1 MTNVLKISDA
11 ANLAFHA
18 TVFLAANP
26 DRLVSVHEI
35 AVALNVSENHL
46 SKVLQRLAKDGLVK
60 SIRGPKGGF
69 ALEKRADQIT
79 LLDIFQAIDGP
90 LAHSDCLLGN
100 PLCNGQCILGGLLKT
115 MNKQVEDY
123 FATTK
128 ISGLTGS
135 YGGAI

>member
-1 MTNVLKISDA
+1 MTHVLKISDA

-18 TVFLAANP
+18 MVFLAASSG
-26 DRLVSVHEI
+26 RLVSNHEI
-35 AVALNVSENHL
+35 ATALNVSENHL

-69 ALEKRADQIT
+69 ALEKPADQIT

-90 LAHSDCLLGN
+90 LVSSNCLLGN
-100 PLCNGQCILGGLLKT
+100 PLCNGNCILGELLKT

-123 FATTK
+123 FSATK
-128 ISGLTGS
+128 ISELTMS
-135 YGGAI
+135 YGCVI

>member
-1 MTNVLKISDA
+1 MTHVLKISDA

-18 TVFLAANP
+18 MVFLAANS
-26 DRLVSVHEI
+26 DRLVSNHEI
-35 AVALNVSENHL
+35 ATALNVSENHL

-69 ALEKRADQIT
+69 ALEKPADQIT

-90 LAHSDCLLGN
+90 LASSNCLLGN
-100 PLCNGQCILGGLLKT
+100 PLCNGKCILGELLKT
-115 MNKQVEDY
+115 MNKQVKDY
-123 FATTK
+123 FSATK
-128 ISGLTGS
+128 ISELTMS